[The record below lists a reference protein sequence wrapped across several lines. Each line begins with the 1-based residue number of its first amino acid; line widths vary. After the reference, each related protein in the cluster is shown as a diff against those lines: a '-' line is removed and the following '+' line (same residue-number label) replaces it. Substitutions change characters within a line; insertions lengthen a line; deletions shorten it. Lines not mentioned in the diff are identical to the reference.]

1 MSEARFKVIET
12 FIYVPNQVPEIMIK
26 LSQLIILEICIMF
39 IEQILTKYIT

>member
-26 LSQLIILEICIMF
+26 LSQLIILEIY
-39 IEQILTKYIT
+39 ILCLSNKFLRNT